1 MIIGSCVATVA
12 KDEEEEGE
20 VALEDRFEVEEEEE
34 PKKGVV
40 DTSPAERTCGMTTDG
55 PPVTEYGTC
64 KEVEVEWRGERW
76 RWKGTGGKGGE
87 DGSGEVERDD
97 MRVEGEGENEK

>member
-12 KDEEEEGE
+12 KDEEEEEGE
-20 VALEDRFEVEEEEE
+20 VALEERFEVEEEEE

-64 KEVEVEWRGERW
+64 IRVQGERW
-76 RWKGTGGKGGE
+76 RGMGRGE
-87 DGSGEVERDD
+87 RE
-97 MRVEGEGENEK
+97 

>member
-1 MIIGSCVATVA
+1 MATVA
-12 KDEEEEGE
+12 KDEEEEEGE
-20 VALEDRFEVEEEEE
+20 GALEERFEVEEEEE

-64 KEVEVEWRGERW
+64 EGVVEWREEMLGRFD
-76 RWKGTGGKGGE
+76 KACTGG
-87 DGSGEVERDD
+87 
-97 MRVEGEGENEK
+97 